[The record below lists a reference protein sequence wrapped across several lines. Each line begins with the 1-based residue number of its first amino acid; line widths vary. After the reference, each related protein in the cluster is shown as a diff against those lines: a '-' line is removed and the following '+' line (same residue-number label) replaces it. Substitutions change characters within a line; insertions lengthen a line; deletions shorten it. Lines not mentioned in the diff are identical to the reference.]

1 MRAIYR
7 AVLHVARIVASYLLL
22 AERFVEL
29 YWPYVA
35 AAVGGAALSWLTA
48 DAASDYTKGGWE
60 LHVQQRAWGLDLH
73 VHHWYYGL
81 PLLAI
86 AFLLLDTR
94 PVLSVFV
101 FVFGQ
106 SLAAHSYH
114 NERGIPSIFEGGATL
129 AVPPFI
135 YWPVASLLVALFT
148 FFVVRAHEWLTL
160 SAERE
165 EAAASYVTDAVGAAA
180 ALDAVDAWARVE
192 FDRAETATTKRG
204 VRTASY
210 TRLDAGT
217 RGLWELLCGATPLDG
232 DRRLLTVRVLH
243 VPLRGDAALL
253 DLLARV
259 EAIVQKHTGNK
270 SLGAATLPDSTGSGS
285 DRVDPER

>member
-1 MRAIYR
+1 LRTIYR
-7 AVLHVARIVASYLLL
+7 ALLHVARIVGSYLLL
-22 AERFVEL
+22 AKRFVEL
-29 YWPYVA
+29 YWRYVA
-35 AAVGGAALSWLTA
+35 AAVGGSALSWLTA

-60 LHVQQRAWGLDLH
+60 FHIQQRAWGLDLH

-81 PLLAI
+81 PLLAV

-94 PVLSVFV
+94 PILSVFV

-114 NERGIPSIFEGGATL
+114 NEHGIPSIFQGGETI

-165 EAAASYVTDAVGAAA
+165 EAAASYVTDAASAAA
-180 ALDAVDAWARVE
+180 ALDAIDAWARTE

-210 TRLDAGT
+210 SRLDAET
-217 RGLWELLCGATPLDG
+217 RGIRELLCGATPLDG
-232 DRRLLTVRVLH
+232 DRRLLTVRVLR
-243 VPLRGDAALL
+243 VPLRGDDALL

-259 EAIVQKHTGNK
+259 DGIVKSVDGIQHTV
-270 SLGAATLPDSTGSGS
+270 DSRVS
-285 DRVDPER
+285 D